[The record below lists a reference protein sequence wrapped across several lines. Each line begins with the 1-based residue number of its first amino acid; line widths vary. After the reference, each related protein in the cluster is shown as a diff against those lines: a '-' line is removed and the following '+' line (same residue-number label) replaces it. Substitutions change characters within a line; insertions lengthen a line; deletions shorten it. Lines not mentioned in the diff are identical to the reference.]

1 MIPKSGNRLAEKI
14 MSGGRVT
21 IGTAAILGFKGDFL
35 RSVSKNCDAG
45 VIRLLPWR
53 FS

>member
-1 MIPKSGNRLAEKI
+1 MTL
-14 MSGGRVT
+14 
-21 IGTAAILGFKGDFL
+21 GTVAILGFKGDFL

-53 FS
+53 VL